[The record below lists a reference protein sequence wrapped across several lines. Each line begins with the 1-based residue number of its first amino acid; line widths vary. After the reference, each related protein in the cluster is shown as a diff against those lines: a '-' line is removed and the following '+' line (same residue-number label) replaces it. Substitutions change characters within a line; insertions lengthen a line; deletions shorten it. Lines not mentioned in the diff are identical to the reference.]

1 MQDGP
6 MLASSYPYYLAGKAA
21 APNQDLAV
29 INKYSGE
36 IAARVARADRATVE
50 RAIAAAGGAAE
61 AMRRLPAY
69 RRQEILLGVVRRLEE
84 CHEELAGALCIEAG
98 KPIRDARGEVT
109 RAIDTFRIAAEEA
122 TRLYGEY
129 LPLEISPRAAGCE
142 AIVRP
147 FPIGPCSFICPFNFP
162 INLAAHKIAP
172 ALAAGCP
179 FVLKPAS
186 WTPVGALLLG
196 EILTELDLPEGAFSI
211 LPCSAEDAAPL
222 VEDDR
227 MKLLS
232 FTGSAEVGWKLKARA
247 GKKKVSL
254 ELGGNAACIVDEG
267 ADVQRCA
274 DRIIFGA
281 YYQSGQSCI
290 SVQRIL
296 AHETIHDDLA
306 ACIVELAGELKAGD
320 PMDEDTFLGPMISED
335 DARRVESWVDEA
347 VAAGARV
354 LCGGKRDGVFYDVTL
369 LADVPHSAKV
379 SCREVFGPV
388 ATIEPFSSFEDACRI
403 VNDSV
408 YGLQAGV
415 FTANLHHAFYAFD
428 ELEVGG
434 VVINDI
440 PSLRVDSMP
449 YGGVKES
456 GLGREGVR
464 WAIAEMTEPRLLL
477 LKDVGR

>member
-1 MQDGP
+1 
-6 MLASSYPYYLAGKAA
+6 MLASSYPYYLAGRPVAA
-21 APNQDLAV
+21 NQDGLV
-29 INKYSGE
+29 TNKYSGE
-36 IAARVARADRATVE
+36 IATRVAKADRAVVE
-50 RAIAAAGGAAE
+50 QAVAAADEAAG

-69 RRQEILLGVVRRLEE
+69 RRQEVLAHLGRRVQER
-84 CHEELAGALCIEAG
+84 HEELAEALCIEAG
-98 KPIRDARGEVT
+98 KPIRDARGEIT
-109 RAIDTFRIAAEEA
+109 RAVDTFRIAAEEA
-122 TRLYGEY
+122 TRMYGEY

-172 ALAAGCP
+172 ALAVGCP

-196 EILTELDLPEGAFSI
+196 EILAECDLPEGAFSI
-211 LPCSAEDAAPL
+211 LPCSARDATPMTH
-222 VEDDR
+222 DDR
-227 MKLLS
+227 IKLLS
-232 FTGSAEVGWKLKARA
+232 FTGSAEVGWKLKAEA

-274 DRIIFGA
+274 ERIIFGA

-296 AHETIHDDLA
+296 AHESLCDELA
-306 ACIVELAGELKAGD
+306 ARIAELAGDLKKGD
-320 PMDEDTFLGPMISED
+320 PLDEATFLGPMISED
-335 DARRVESWVDEA
+335 DAKRVESWVNEA
-347 VAAGARV
+347 VEAGARV
-354 LCGGKRDGVFYDVTL
+354 LCGGKRDGVFYEVTL
-369 LADVPHSAKV
+369 LADVDHSAKV
-379 SCREVFGPV
+379 SCEEVFGPV
-388 ATIEPFSSFEDACRI
+388 ATIEPFSSFEDACRL
-403 VNDSV
+403 VNDSDF
-408 YGLQAGV
+408 GLQAGV
-415 FTANLHHAFYAFD
+415 FTTNIHRAFHAFD

-449 YGGVKES
+449 YGGVKDS
-456 GLGREGVR
+456 GLGREGIR
-464 WAIAEMTEPRLLL
+464 WAMEEMSEPKLML

>member
-1 MQDGP
+1 
-6 MLASSYPYYLAGKAA
+6 MLATSYPYYLAGKPE
-21 APNQDLAV
+21 APNQDSLV
-29 INKYSGE
+29 RNKYTGE
-36 IAARVARADRATVE
+36 IAARVAKADRATVG
-50 RAIAAAGGAAE
+50 RAIDAADAAAGP
-61 AMRRLPAY
+61 MRRLPAY
-69 RRQEILLGVVRRLEE
+69 RRQEVLGHVVQRLEE
-84 CHEELAGALCIEAG
+84 RHEELARALCIEAG

-172 ALAAGCP
+172 ALAVGCP

-186 WTPVGALLLG
+186 WTPVGSLLLG
-196 EILTELDLPEGAFSI
+196 EILAECELPEGAFSI
-211 LPCSAEDAAPL
+211 LPCSAADAEPL
-222 VEDDR
+222 VRDDR

-232 FTGSAEVGWKLKARA
+232 FTGSAEVGWKLKAQA

-274 DRIIFGA
+274 ERIIFGA

-296 AHETIHDDLA
+296 AHESLYDELA
-306 ACIVELAGELKAGD
+306 AHIVELAGELKAGD

-335 DARRVESWVDEA
+335 DAVRVESWVDEA
-347 VAAGARV
+347 VEAGARV
-354 LCGGKRDGVFYDVTL
+354 LCGGKRNGPFYDVTL
-369 LADVPHSAKV
+369 LAGAPHSAKV

-403 VNDSV
+403 VNDSDF
-408 YGLQAGV
+408 GLQAGV
-415 FTANLHHAFYAFD
+415 FTDDLHHAFYAFD

-449 YGGVKES
+449 YGGVKDS

-464 WAIAEMTEPRLLL
+464 WAMAEMCEPKLML
-477 LKDVGR
+477 LKNVGG